1 MIFMKQQSHLT
12 FISIVLCNFL
22 QVSAQPSRTDTVA
35 FISSPDTSSWQ
46 YKMQTSEEKW
56 SYSAKR
62 NDFQP
67 FYKFDYSSA
76 LKKNSHTANI
86 SYYGN
91 ATLFWLNDI
100 KEIELAVVGIT
111 QQNANEFIYH
121 ATVNDSFEIIHW
133 MHPSDFRT
141 NKNITYAY
149 LGKFN
154 TKNKIVKFELYN
166 IKNYSDRMS
175 FIFNDL
181 FMPPAKV
188 KYAIINYNDKYL
200 FKPFMQHYI
209 PDKKQHYFKENEWQK
224 RKVGFN
230 WSDSINHIAIEMEN
244 SIQNDMYNVYLERKI
259 EGKTD
264 TVYVSNNWEMSHY
277 SRNPSLRI
285 NSSFFNK
292 PGNYQVI
299 VTPEAPDDFK
309 RNAFEQAVIV
319 PFNVLP
325 SKTKLFTFWQLLFY
339 IFLPLLAGGILFSY
353 YYLKQKRRLFKE
365 TQEKQ
370 IIAIQLNSVRSQ
382 LNPHFMFNALSGI
395 QNFINKNDNSAA
407 NLYLSKFAR
416 ITRNVL
422 NDNNKDL
429 ISILDEVNLLEDYLQ
444 MEQMRFGFKYNIYVD
459 DTIDKTNTE
468 IPAMLTQPF
477 VENAVKHG
485 ISGLKHEGVIDITF
499 RKEADNLILEIKDN
513 GKGFNIDANFE
524 GVGMKL
530 SENRINLLNQLH
542 KESLIS
548 LQKKS
553 SINGTLIS
561 IVLNNWT

>member
-1 MIFMKQQSHLT
+1 MKHQLPLT
-12 FISIVLCNFL
+12 LISIVLYTFL
-22 QVSAQPSRTDTVA
+22 QISAQPSRTDTVA
-35 FISSPDTSSWQ
+35 FISSSDTSSWQ
-46 YKMQTSEEKW
+46 YKMETSEEKW
-56 SYSAKR
+56 PRLAKR
-62 NDFQP
+62 KDFQP
-67 FYKFDYSSA
+67 FFKFDYSSA
-76 LKKNSHTANI
+76 VTKNSHTADI
-86 SYYGN
+86 SFYGN

-111 QQNANEFIYH
+111 RQNANKFIYH
-121 ATVNDSFEIIHW
+121 VTVNDSFEVIHW
-133 MHPSDFRT
+133 MHPNNFRT

-154 TKNKIVKFELYN
+154 TKNQIVKFELYN
-166 IKNYSDRMS
+166 IKNYSDRIS
-175 FIFNDL
+175 FIVNGL
-181 FMPPAKV
+181 FMPQAKV

-209 PDKKQHYFKENEWQK
+209 PDKKQHYFKDNEWQK
-224 RKVGFN
+224 RKVSFN

-244 SIQNDMYNVYLERKI
+244 SIQNDMYNVYVERNI

-277 SRNPSLRI
+277 TQNPSLRI

-299 VTPEAPDDFK
+299 VTPEAPNDFK
-309 RNAFEQAVIV
+309 RNAFEQAVTI
-319 PFNVLP
+319 PFTVLP
-325 SKTKLFTFWQLLFY
+325 STTKLFTFRQLLFY
-339 IFLPLLAGGILFSY
+339 ICLPLLVCGIIFSY
-353 YYLKQKRRLFKE
+353 YYLKQTRKLFKE

-370 IIAIQLNSVRSQ
+370 IAAIQLNSVRSQ
-382 LNPHFMFNALSGI
+382 LNPHFIFNALSGI
-395 QNFINKNDNSAA
+395 QNFINKNNVSAA

-422 NDNNKDL
+422 DDNNRDL
-429 ISILDEVNLLEDYLQ
+429 ISISHEVNMLEDYLQ
-444 MEQMRFGFKYNIYVD
+444 MEQMRFGFNYKINVD

-468 IPAMLTQPF
+468 IPAMLLQPF
-477 VENAVKHG
+477 AENAVKHG
-485 ISGLKHEGVIDITF
+485 IAGLKHEGVIDIAF
-499 RKEADNLILEIKDN
+499 RKEVNNLILEVKDN
-513 GKGFNIDANFE
+513 GKGFNIDADFE

-548 LQKKS
+548 LEKKS
-553 SINGTLIS
+553 SINGTLIL
-561 IVLNNWT
+561 IDLNNWT